1 MPSSSWYGVA
11 PVAFQTLST
20 ARAATSTT
28 STARSRL
35 RPDHLPAPGRRSRG
49 RAAGSVSAVA
59 VSCVAVVGVVATE
72 VVMGF
77 WVAVVAGLMR

>member
-1 MPSSSWYGVA
+1 MIEP
-11 PVAFQTLST
+11 L
-20 ARAATSTT
+20 
-28 STARSRL
+28 
-35 RPDHLPAPGRRSRG
+35 LPAPGRRSRG

-59 VSCVAVVGVVATE
+59 CVAVVGVVATE

>member
-59 VSCVAVVGVVATE
+59 CVAVVGVVATE